1 MIFLNFGWTWK
12 RFGYYSW
19 SVKRPNIFT
28 WPSLTS
34 GYRWNGARQAL
45 LSAWHFH
52 NLFNMLR
59 QCKKNF
65 IANLGKVICFRNHL
79 TSVPSVQ
86 SKAEAMSPKTF
97 EQRLILHHCQEYK
110 LCCNGIFSTTLP
122 CGDGIDDSASCKS
135 PDWRRSLE
143 KPSEPMLCESHR
155 TTAWLSKPR
164 RCKQNSLETSK
175 CSRSNLL

>member
-1 MIFLNFGWTWK
+1 M
-12 RFGYYSW
+12 
-19 SVKRPNIFT
+19 
-28 WPSLTS
+28 
-34 GYRWNGARQAL
+34 Q
-45 LSAWHFH
+45 
-52 NLFNMLR
+52 
-59 QCKKNF
+59 KNF

-86 SKAEAMSPKTF
+86 SKAEVMSPKTF
-97 EQRLILHHCQEYK
+97 EQRLILHHCQEYE

-122 CGDGIDDSASCKS
+122 CGDGIDDSASCKL

-175 CSRSNLL
+175 CSRSNSLWSPSWWSDVGAWVLLVEPQTWSKFSF

>member
-1 MIFLNFGWTWK
+1 MIFFNFGWTWK

-28 WPSLTS
+28 SPSLTS

-52 NLFNMLR
+52 NVFDMLR

-86 SKAEAMSPKTF
+86 SKAEVMSPKTF

-143 KPSEPMLCESHR
+143 KPSELMLCE
-155 TTAWLSKPR
+155 
-164 RCKQNSLETSK
+164 
-175 CSRSNLL
+175 